1 MRSELVYA
9 GTMKLRFLS
18 ALFLLAAASLV
29 AEIPIR
35 IGLDTQ
41 ASEWIVSLEGGGEV
55 RSRAGKPIMKL
66 QDGEKLRIWW
76 DSRGEAD
83 PTDEYRVQV
92 GPPLVQKEADAA
104 MAKLRNF
111 GEQPERVRV
120 SDGDTWRVLTGHFG
134 KAEDAEVLVRKLGG
148 SGYEELWI
156 STEARPGKPRK
167 GRALYGVTER
177 YERRPLPLEGVKLV
191 PARELTSV
199 LGKGRYRGQIEVYPN
214 AQGRLTV
221 MNTVALETYLRGVVP
236 KEMGAWEYPSL
247 EALKAQ
253 AVAARTYVV
262 ANRGKREK
270 EGFDLLDTVADQVY
284 GGRDGEQSLTDR
296 AVEETKGLVATY
308 GGKPIQALF
317 MADSGGH
324 TVDNQFVF
332 GGGFPY
338 LKAADNYLG
347 SPQTLPF
354 KGTVAPKGDQGWLTW
369 ELLRLASADLIPGEM
384 LDAERVAQPLKAADL
399 KLAIEELAK
408 RLNLPVPQRPMES
421 GSRLFLWMARSLGL
435 DQVIEG
441 MERPQDAAYF
451 LGETDLKPEQ
461 RLLAAFLVRRNLVA
475 PGAWKGQA
483 PTLGQGLQALGR
495 IWQELQPLE
504 LSDGTLL
511 RDGQVR
517 VKNGGPGSLNL
528 ASSFLLA
535 EEAPGG
541 ALRLVGE
548 SAIQVG
554 DRVKWIPREGG
565 SRLLVRRMDL
575 DGAAMDRYNPT
586 AHWKVELKETE
597 LLDKLKQK
605 GGIQGFSGLELIHNE
620 QGRVLEMIVR
630 DGDGRSHR
638 FTGMR
643 IRNLLGFKDN
653 VFRFIQVGEKPFR
666 RWIFFGRGWG
676 HGVGMDQSGA
686 YGYSL
691 EGWTF
696 DRILKHYYHGIELA
710 PVE

>member
-1 MRSELVYA
+1 MTPRTLPV
-9 GTMKLRFLS
+9 LL
-18 ALFLLAAASLV
+18 LLAVAPLS
-29 AEIPIR
+29 AEIPVR

-41 ASEWIVSLEGGGEV
+41 ATEWIVSLEGGGEV
-55 RSRAGKPIMKL
+55 RSRSGKPVLKL
-66 QDGEKLRIWW
+66 KDGEKLRIWW

-92 GPPLVQKEADAA
+92 GPPLAQKDTDNL
-104 MAKLRNF
+104 MAKLRRL
-111 GEQPERVRV
+111 GEQPERVQV
-120 SDGDTWRVLTGHFG
+120 ADGDTWRVLAGHFSQTD
-134 KAEDAEVLVRKLGG
+134 EAEVLVRKLSA

-156 STEARPGKPRK
+156 STESRPGSPRK

-177 YERRPLPLEGVKLV
+177 FERRPLPMEGVRLV
-191 PARELTSV
+191 PAGELTAV
-199 LGKGRYRGQIEVYPN
+199 LGKGRYRGQVEVYPN
-214 AQGRLTV
+214 GQGRLTV
-221 MNTVALETYLRGVVP
+221 MNTVELETYLRGVVP

-270 EGFDLLDTVADQVY
+270 DGFDLLDTVADQVY
-284 GGRDGEQSLTDR
+284 GGRDGEQNLTDR
-296 AVEETKGLVATY
+296 AVEETKGLVATF

-324 TVDNQFVF
+324 TVDNRFVF

-338 LKAADNYLG
+338 LSAASNYVG

-354 KGTVAPKGDQGWLTW
+354 KGSLAPAGDQSWLSW
-369 ELLRLASADLIPGEM
+369 DLLRLASTDLIPGET
-384 LDAERVAQPLKAADL
+384 LEAERLAQPLRASEIRPAVD
-399 KLAIEELAK
+399 ELAR
-408 RLNLPVPQRPMES
+408 RLSLAAPQRPLEQ

-435 DQVIEG
+435 DQVVAG

-451 LGETDLKPEQ
+451 LGETDLKPEE
-461 RLLAAFLVRRNLVA
+461 RLLAGFLARRGLLA
-475 PGAWKGQA
+475 PSAWKGQA
-483 PTLGQGLQALGR
+483 PTLGQGLQALAR
-495 IWQELQPLE
+495 MWQELEPLE
-504 LSDGTLL
+504 LSEGTLL

-517 VKNGGPGSLNL
+517 VKNGGPGPLVL
-528 ASSFLLA
+528 AGSILLA

-548 SAIQVG
+548 SSIQVG

-565 SRLLVRRMDL
+565 SRLLVRRLDP
-575 DGAAMDRYNPT
+575 DGAALDRYNPT
-586 AHWKVELKETE
+586 AHWKVELKEAD
-597 LLDKLKQK
+597 LLEKLKQK
-605 GGIQGFSGLELIHNE
+605 GGIEGFGGFELVHNE
-620 QGRVLEMIVR
+620 HGRVLELLVR
-630 DGDGRSHR
+630 DGQGRSHR

-643 IRNLLGFKDN
+643 IRGLLGLKDN
-653 VFRFIQVGEKPFR
+653 VFRFVQVGEKPFR

-696 DRILKHYYHGIELA
+696 DRILKHYYRGIELTQ
-710 PVE
+710 VE